1 MPNQIFL
8 DNFTRLMDL
17 LLSQTAEDEVVG
29 MHCMHGINRS
39 GYMVIYYLVKRF
51 GMQLQEA
58 IDLFEFHRQERIF
71 KDLLMDDLK

>member
-1 MPNQIFL
+1 
-8 DNFTRLMDL
+8 MDL

-39 GYMVIYYLVKRF
+39 GYMVIYYLVKKF